1 MSELQVPDT
10 ADDDAEGFHS
20 ITYHPGTLLPSPASP
35 TLMHHCSPLT
45 HRRSPALPRAELYSS
60 LCVAAGLG
68 SSRPLRPARW
78 CAVKDS
84 LSIIESAST
93 TCAARGRCG
102 ARGGTPRG
110 VLRPPTRTPELSAA
124 RQLVVVRYCVCNKSQ
139 RENSRFG
146 GRARGRGGRAIG
158 EGARGRGGRR
168 GGGAGGRP
176 ASCDDLGRPAPAA
189 RKVRPSPTMGFA

>member
-102 ARGGTPRG
+102 ARGAGGTPRG

-158 EGARGRGGRR
+158 EGARGRGTGRR
-168 GGGAGGRP
+168 PGGGRP
-176 ASCDDLGRPAPAA
+176 AGGELRRPRSACA
-189 RKVRPSPTMGFA
+189 RRAESTA